1 MIKMVF
7 LDLDKYNK
15 ERERLIR
22 EENMDYVDACN
33 KAWREVMG
41 DKRGNEK

>member
-1 MIKMVF
+1 MVF
-7 LDLDKYNK
+7 LDLDEYNK

-33 KAWREVMG
+33 KAWRDVMHI
-41 DKRGNEK
+41 KEGNKK

>member
-1 MIKMVF
+1 MVF
-7 LDLDKYNK
+7 LDLEAYNK

-33 KAWREVMG
+33 KAWRDVMC

>member
-1 MIKMVF
+1 MVF
-7 LDLDKYNK
+7 LDLDEYNK

-41 DKRGNEK
+41 DKKGNKK